1 MKQLIKYGNKR
12 FTLLNAGLKKYEQ
25 HAKPEHLHEVRVELK
40 KIKTLVNL
48 LVFNSKQFD
57 IAANYK
63 PLKQIFKKAG
73 LIRDSDVLHQLFK
86 DHKLERFEKA
96 VIPKTKEQKK
106 TIAKFHKKTGQ
117 YKKTTKQIHKKIEKY
132 FAHINS
138 EDLKKY
144 ISKTEQQL
152 CEKLFQ
158 KFNTD
163 ELHPIRKLIKE
174 LIYLSQITNEENNL
188 QKIETYDKLQDTI
201 GKWHDK
207 IVLIDLFQKN
217 QNSLYKESVQKLKR
231 GCTGDIKLIKSL
243 MNALTIKQV
252 F

>member
-12 FTLLNAGLKKYEQ
+12 FTLLNAGLKKYKQ

-48 LVFNSKQFD
+48 LLFNSKQFD
-57 IAANYK
+57 IATYYK
-63 PLKQIFKKAG
+63 PLKQIFKQAG

-144 ISKTEQQL
+144 ILKTEQQL

-201 GKWHDK
+201 GNWHDK